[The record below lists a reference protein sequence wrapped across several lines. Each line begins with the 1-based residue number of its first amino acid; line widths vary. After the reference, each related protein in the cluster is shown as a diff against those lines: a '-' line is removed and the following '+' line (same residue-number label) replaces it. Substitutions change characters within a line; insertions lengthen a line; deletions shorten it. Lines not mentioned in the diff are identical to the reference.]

1 MASLDASTRFH
12 TSASQLASLAVLQLV
27 VYAGMQIPVGIFL
40 DRFGPRVLLSVGA
53 VAMGAGQMLVAF
65 APNLQM
71 AIAGRMLVGL
81 GDACTFI
88 SMIRMANNWLSGA
101 SASRAQQWM
110 ATLGQLGQIAS
121 AVPFVWLLQFSGWEA
136 AFATLASIGF
146 VSAAAI
152 WLLALD
158 APKHLKLVAPNFRKV
173 VDSLVANVRKS
184 STRMA
189 FWTHFST
196 QSSGTMFALLWGVPF
211 VTSGEGY
218 SMPTASALLILFV
231 ATNASLGPLIGALAV
246 RGESFRSRIIF
257 WSPLAGIVA
266 WIVVLAWP
274 TQAPLWL
281 LVVLVL
287 IIGVGGPTSMLS
299 FDYSRIFVPKP
310 QLGATNGFVNI
321 GGFLASLTMMAAIG
335 FLLDGLNTGHAPS
348 DLYTLQHFR
357 QALPIQFVVTIFGM
371 VMYQVERRKT
381 SFASIA
387 SE

>member
-1 MASLDASTRFH
+1 
-12 TSASQLASLAVLQLV
+12 
-27 VYAGMQIPVGIFL
+27 MQIPVGIFL

-65 APNLQM
+65 APSLQM

-136 AFATLASIGF
+136 AFASLASIGF

-231 ATNASLGPLIGALAV
+231 ATNASLGPVIGALAV
-246 RGESFRSRIIF
+246 RGERFRSRIIF

-281 LVVLVL
+281 LVALVL

-371 VMYQVERRKT
+371 VMYQLERRKT